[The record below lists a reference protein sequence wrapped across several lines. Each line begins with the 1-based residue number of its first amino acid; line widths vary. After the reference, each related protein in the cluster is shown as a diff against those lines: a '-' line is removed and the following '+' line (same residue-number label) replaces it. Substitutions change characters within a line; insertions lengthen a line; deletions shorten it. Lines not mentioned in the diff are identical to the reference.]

1 MQPNHSKSAEQNQ
14 SVPINLAA
22 EQTVLGALI
31 ENDRLLT
38 EVISDGL
45 RCEHFALS
53 DHRRIFE
60 AIVTLQGRH
69 EPIDYIT
76 VAEQL
81 GNRQEDYVLIGS
93 LVHGVVFDDEEHVLH
108 HATIVRR
115 KWRLRALLKIAE
127 WLTASINETA
137 DPESLSAQT
146 INKIQ
151 SAAL

>member
-1 MQPNHSKSAEQNQ
+1 MAKNGERVEDHPVSPASL
-14 SVPINLAA
+14 PA

-31 ENDRLLT
+31 ENDRLLA
-38 EVISDGL
+38 EVVSEGL
-45 RCEHFALS
+45 RREHFTLS

-127 WLTASINETA
+127 WLTASVNETA
-137 DPESLSAQT
+137 DPESLSAQA
-146 INKIQ
+146 IDKIQ